1 MLKNV
6 SCVRLYAGV
15 IMDKAKKLNLTIG
28 IINIVIGVTIVL
40 PSILSMLDIYQN
52 KTTNSIA
59 VAFAMVVVMAV
70 IIVLGIIAC
79 LLFLLYIFFGIKFLQ
94 YVKNDNIVYK
104 KIKVYFII
112 NYVLDGLALI
122 ISIALTTT
130 WLWVLAIDLLIL
142 FNIIIKIINH
152 RYIIQNS
159 KLNSQPTNKENT

>member
-1 MLKNV
+1 
-6 SCVRLYAGV
+6 
-15 IMDKAKKLNLTIG
+15 MDKAKKLNLTIG

-122 ISIALTTT
+122 MSIALTTT

>member
-1 MLKNV
+1 
-6 SCVRLYAGV
+6 
-15 IMDKAKKLNLTIG
+15 MDKAKKLNLTIG